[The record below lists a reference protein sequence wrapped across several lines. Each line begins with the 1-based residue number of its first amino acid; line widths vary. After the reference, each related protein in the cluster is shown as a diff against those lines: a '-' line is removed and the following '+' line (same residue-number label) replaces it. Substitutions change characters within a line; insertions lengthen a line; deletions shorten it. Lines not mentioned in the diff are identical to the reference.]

1 MLTNMVTEK
10 LYSIVQTLKQIYK
23 NRKGYV
29 FTQEQLIEIIKFIP
43 DIDVSYSD
51 GIYFVWK

>member
-23 NRKGYV
+23 NQ
-29 FTQEQLIEIIKFIP
+29 TI
-43 DIDVSYSD
+43 
-51 GIYFVWK
+51 